1 MPIVFE
7 LMVLMLVAYGA
18 GLALGWAIWGRA
30 ARIGAG
36 HERDDADKGETE
48 E

>member
-7 LMVLMLVAYGA
+7 LMVLMLVAYCA
-18 GLALGWAIWGRA
+18 GLALGWAMWGRT
-30 ARIGAG
+30 GAD
-36 HERDDADKGETE
+36 ETDSTEDKGLE